1 MKTNSGLRLAI
12 ALALPFQI
20 TAAAMLFPTEIAAKT
35 PSNTSLSRALGAV
48 LVPVNAETIK
58 KFKIKTATSGMMI
71 VSMQP
76 DGVAKDAG
84 FLPGDVISKINGMT
98 ITDLVTLDEIAFFA
112 LDEDVTEFT
121 SDGFRDGKAI
131 TMTYSVTWEEAF
143 KPLDFASIATWTF
156 YDFDGFD
163 YVSFYAEYSVEL
175 TESYEL
181 SETIVEDYSV
191 EEEGAEDMAPAE
203 DEAEAADDA
212 EPEAEAEGEGEA
224 EGEAEGGDEGGEAES
239 SEGDAG

>member
-1 MKTNSGLRLAI
+1 MKTNSGLHLAV

-20 TAAAMLFPTEIAAKT
+20 TAATVMFPTETAAETK
-35 PSNTSLSRALGAV
+35 SITSLSRALGAV
-48 LVPVNAETIK
+48 LVTVDAASIK

-84 FLPGDVISKINGMT
+84 FLPGDVITKINGMT

-112 LDEDVTEFT
+112 VDEDVTEFT
-121 SDGFRDGKAI
+121 ADGFRDGKENTI
-131 TMTYSVTWEEAF
+131 TYTVTWEEAF

-163 YVSFYAEYSVEL
+163 YDGFYSEYSVEL

-191 EEEGAEDMAPAE
+191 AEEGAEDMAPAE
-203 DEAEAADDA
+203 DEAQAADEA
-212 EPEAEAEGEGEA
+212 EPEAEGEGEGEA

>member
-1 MKTNSGLRLAI
+1 
-12 ALALPFQI
+12 
-20 TAAAMLFPTEIAAKT
+20 
-35 PSNTSLSRALGAV
+35 
-48 LVPVNAETIK
+48 
-58 KFKIKTATSGMMI
+58 MI

-84 FLPGDVISKINGMT
+84 FLPGDVITKINGMT

-112 LDEDVTEFT
+112 VDEDVTEFT
-121 SDGFRDGKAI
+121 ADGFRYGKENTI
-131 TMTYSVTWEEAF
+131 TYTITWEAAF
-143 KPLDFASIATWTF
+143 KPPDFASIATWTF

-163 YVSFYAEYSVEL
+163 YDGFYSEYSVEL

-191 EEEGAEDMAPAE
+191 TEEGAEDMAPAE
-203 DEAEAADDA
+203 DGAQAADEA
-212 EPEAEAEGEGEA
+212 EPEAEAEGEA
-224 EGEAEGGDEGGEAES
+224 EGGAEGGDEGGEAES